1 MKEQEISSTKGN
13 WRLGIGAALLLATAA
28 AALAPVAHAATSF
41 PNGQPIT
48 LVVPYPPG
56 GSNDSFARAV
66 GAKLGTLLNTSVV
79 IVNKGG
85 AGGTIGT
92 AQVARAKPDGYTL
105 VAVSSS
111 FTTNAAIQ
119 ENLPF
124 DAEKDFKAVALMAKG
139 PFIVAVKG
147 SLPVES
153 MADLIAL
160 AKKAPGAINYSSSGP
175 GSSNQF
181 ATEML
186 NSAAGIKMTHVPYRG
201 MGPATVALMSDQ
213 VDVLIASGPS
223 ILPAINTGKAKAI
236 AITSHKSSP
245 IAPNLKPVSEVVPGY
260 EFGLWWGILAPA
272 GTPDAIVNKLNKAV
286 QEVVTTR
293 EMKDFFVGEGAEFA
307 TASAQDYQQI
317 IKDDLVRWKKVA
329 AESNITVQK

>member
-1 MKEQEISSTKGN
+1 MKKQELFTKRRIAIAGVF
-13 WRLGIGAALLLATAA
+13 LVAGIAA
-28 AALAPVAHAATSF
+28 AFAPTAGAVESF

-66 GAKLGTLLNTSVV
+66 GAKLGTLLDTSVV

-85 AGGTIGT
+85 AGGSIGA
-92 AQVARAKPDGYTL
+92 AQVARSKPDGYTL

-119 ENLPF
+119 TSLPF

-139 PFIVAVKG
+139 PFIVAVKK
-147 SLPVES
+147 SLPVQS
-153 MADLIAL
+153 MSELIAL
-160 AKKAPGAINYSSSGP
+160 AKKNPNAINYSSSGP

-201 MGPATVALMSDQ
+201 MGPATAALMGDQ
-213 VDVLIASGPS
+213 VDVLVASGPS
-223 ILPAINTGKAKAI
+223 LLPAISTGKAKAI
-236 AITSHKSSP
+236 AITSLKASP
-245 IAPNLKPVSEVVPGY
+245 IAPDLKPVADAVPGY
-260 EFGLWWGILAPA
+260 EFSLWWGILAPA

-286 QEVVTTR
+286 QQVVTTP
-293 EMKDFFVGEGAEFA
+293 EMKDFFVREGAEFA
-307 TASAQDYQQI
+307 VASAPDYQQI
-317 IKDDLVRWKKVA
+317 IKDDIARWKKVA

>member
-1 MKEQEISSTKGN
+1 MLQAKSVLNGYVRTA
-13 WRLGIGAALLLATAA
+13 GILAVAGCAA
-28 AALAPVAHAATSF
+28 AFAPFVNAAESY

-66 GAKLGTLLNTSVV
+66 GAKLGTKLNTSVV

-85 AGGTIGT
+85 AGGSIGA
-92 AQVARAKPDGYTL
+92 AQVARSKPDGYTL

-139 PFIVAVKG
+139 PFIVAVKET
-147 SLPVES
+147 LPVKSIAE
-153 MADLIAL
+153 LIAL
-160 AKKAPGAINYSSSGP
+160 AKKNPDSINYSTSGP

-181 ATEML
+181 ATEMFS
-186 NSAAGIKMTHVPYRG
+186 SAAGIKMMHIPYRG
-201 MGPATVALMSDQ
+201 MGPATAALMGNE

-223 ILPAINTGKAKAI
+223 LLPAINTGKAKPI
-236 AITSHKSSP
+236 AITSLKPSP
-245 IAPNLKPVSEVVPGY
+245 IAPDLKPVADTVPGY
-260 EFGLWWGILAPA
+260 EFSLWWGILAPA
-272 GTPDAIVNKLNKAV
+272 GTPDAIVNKLNKAI
-286 QEVVTTR
+286 QGIVTEP
-293 EMKDFFVGEGAEFA
+293 EMKDFFVREGAEYA
-307 TASAQDYQQI
+307 TASAQDYQRI
-317 IKDDLVRWKKVA
+317 IKEDLVRWKKVA
-329 AESNITVQK
+329 ADSNITVQK

>member
-1 MKEQEISSTKGN
+1 MMAVA
-13 WRLGIGAALLLATAA
+13 LG
-28 AALAPVAHAATSF
+28 LAPAAHAAASF

-66 GAKLGTLLNTSVV
+66 GAKLGALLDTSVV

-85 AGGTIGT
+85 AGGSIGT

-147 SLPVES
+147 SLPVKT

-160 AKKAPGAINYSSSGP
+160 AKKDPGGINYSSSGP

-213 VDVLIASGPS
+213 VDVLVASGPS
-223 ILPAINTGKAKAI
+223 ILPAINTGKARAI
-236 AITSHKSSP
+236 AITSAKASP
-245 IAPNLKPVSEVVPGY
+245 IAPDLKPVSDVVPGY

-272 GTPDAIVNKLNKAV
+272 GTPEAIINKLNKAV
-286 QEVVTTR
+286 QDVVTTQ

-307 TASAQDYQQI
+307 TASAQDYQQM
-317 IKDDLVRWKKVA
+317 IKDDLVRWRRVA